1 MKGGRD
7 NLFVRIRPREKEK
20 EREGDKGRDLE
31 EGAKTNRPSRE
42 KVRELSVKTATEGA
56 TE

>member
-1 MKGGRD
+1 M
-7 NLFVRIRPREKEK
+7 FVRIRPREKEK